1 MDIKWNQHVV
11 ILYDRY
17 KDADIA
23 KALTT
28 HMERE
33 FSSCDVIAI
42 DSNAY
47 DGEFL
52 TKTKRFTFSLSNKA
66 FRGLI
71 RRISVRR
78 DIFASK
84 RIQVLM
90 ETNGYSSM
98 RDMNKRYPQ
107 MKRFLNIIKR
117 FEPVIVICTNPES
130 LKLMLIARELLGR
143 NFKVVGAIS
152 DFALDLSFVR
162 TEADGYFVENP
173 DVKAELEDKGIVS
186 SRIAVIGYPTLG
198 FDLNSNRTQK
208 RMEFGLAGDL
218 PFVVVYGGVYDTRTI
233 KDDIVHLMKNHD
245 DFILM
250 IITADKRLKRY
261 YMDLPE
267 FGKNVM
273 LGDSLTKDILDIT
286 DCLVTVPDTGA
297 IFEGFLRG
305 IPVIVEPAVTILE
318 KRIRRYLLSRYLIVP
333 ARTPDETLFGIR
345 EILHEPDRA
354 NEFRARGL
362 DYSKSSLRDIANI
375 VPKISK
381 DGILKLNDKQAM
393 REKQNPDNK
402 SDDDDV

>member
-1 MDIKWNQHVV
+1 MDIKWNKHV
-11 ILYDRY
+11 ILLYDRY
-17 KDADIA
+17 KDSNIA

-28 HMERE
+28 YMESE
-33 FSSCDVIAI
+33 FSSCDVISI
-42 DSNAY
+42 DSNSY

-52 TKTKRFTFSLSNKA
+52 TKTKRWTFTLSNKA

-71 RRISVRR
+71 RKFSVRR

-84 RIQVLM
+84 RIQILM
-90 ETNGYSSM
+90 RTNGYSSM
-98 RDMNKRYPQ
+98 REMNKRYPQ

-117 FEPVIVICTNPES
+117 FEPLIVICTNPES
-130 LKLMLIARELLGR
+130 LKLMIMARELLGR
-143 NFKVVGAIS
+143 NFKIVGAIS

-162 TEADGYFVENP
+162 TETDGYFVENP
-173 DVKAELEDKGIVS
+173 EVKEQLEKSGIIPN
-186 SRIAVIGYPTLG
+186 RIAVIGYPTLG
-198 FDLNSNRTQK
+198 FDLNSNRTEK
-208 RMEFGLAGDL
+208 RREFGLTGDL
-218 PFVVVYGGVYDTRTI
+218 PLVVVYGGVYDTRTI

-250 IITADKRLKRY
+250 IITADKKLKRY

-273 LGDSLTKDILDIT
+273 LGDSLTKDMLDVT

-297 IFEGFLRG
+297 IFEAFLRG

-318 KRIRRYLLSRYLIVP
+318 KRIRRYLLTRYLIIP

-354 NEFRARGL
+354 NEFRIRGL
-362 DYSKSSLRDIANI
+362 DYSKSSLRDITNLI
-375 VPKISK
+375 PKISN
-381 DGILKLNDKQAM
+381 DGIFKLNDK
-393 REKQNPDNK
+393 K
-402 SDDDDV
+402 SDEDDEE